1 MAPKTK
7 PGNTFYNSSIY
18 IPSNINISSPYSRI
32 SNFEEKTIIN
42 QFNLVNQKET
52 DYETTDDICTPMECV
67 KIMID
72 YIPENFWSENVKVL
86 DPCSGNGNFGAYC
99 ATKTH
104 IDNIWFNEI
113 NPRRLNNSIALIN
126 PKNVSQ
132 MDALFIDKLD
142 GIGWDL
148 IVANPPYSG
157 GGNKN
162 KSLSNLFIEKSIQL
176 LKDKGY
182 LCFITPNNWMTYNT
196 KNPTLKSLLG
206 EGSFLVIDNDAKKYF
221 PGVGSSFTIFIWQ
234 KGVYDNKTKVV
245 NNYIIQDIQED
256 IVISKDLNFI
266 PLYISNE
273 VLSIIQKVVYKERNN
288 FHYRCDL
295 HNFTQKSKL
304 SDTKDDVFKYET
316 IHTVRKTRFSI
327 VKQDIY
333 NSYLIIIPL
342 STYYVP
348 YIRTKVNV
356 TQSVGYIECNTL
368 NKANKLLKEI
378 NKPWFKLI
386 VHLTRYGNFNNIM
399 VLKHLQFERKFEFTK
414 NELQT
419 LRTLT
424 SKINY

>member
-7 PGNTFYNSSIY
+7 PGNTFYNSSIS
-18 IPSNINISSPYSRI
+18 IPSNSNISSQYSRI
-32 SNFEEKTIIN
+32 SNFEEKIIIN
-42 QFNLVNQKET
+42 QFNLVNQNET

-67 KIMID
+67 KKMID
-72 YIPENFWSENVKVL
+72 YIPENFWSESVKVL

-113 NPRRLNNSIALIN
+113 NPRRLNNSISLIN

-162 KSLSNLFIEKSIQL
+162 KSLSNLFIEKSIKL

-234 KGVYDNKTKVV
+234 KGVHDNKTKVV

-327 VKQDIY
+327 IKQDIY

-348 YIRTKVNV
+348 YIRTEVNV
-356 TQSVGYIECNTL
+356 TQSVGYIECNAL

-399 VLKHLQFERKFEFTK
+399 VLKHLQFESEFEFTK

-419 LRTLT
+419 LKTLT

>member
-1 MAPKTK
+1 MAPKK
-7 PGNTFYNSSIY
+7 PGNTFYNSVIS
-18 IPSNINISSPYSRI
+18 IPSNSNISSPYNRI
-32 SNFEEKTIIN
+32 SNFEETTIIHE
-42 QFNLVNQKET
+42 FNLVNQKEI
-52 DYETTDDICTPMECV
+52 DYDTTDDICTPMECV
-67 KIMID
+67 KKMID
-72 YIPENFWSENVKVL
+72 YIPENFWSKNIKVL

-99 ATKTH
+99 ATKTL

-126 PKNVSQ
+126 PKNVSRI
-132 MDALFIDKLD
+132 DALLIDKLD

-162 KSLSNLFIEKSIQL
+162 KSLSNLFIEKSISL
-176 LKDKGY
+176 LKDNGY

-196 KNPTLKSLLG
+196 KNSTLKSLLS

-221 PGVGSSFTIFIWQ
+221 PGVGSSFTIFVWQ
-234 KGVYDNKTKVV
+234 KSIHTNKTRVI

-256 IVISKDLNFI
+256 IEIPKDLNFI
-266 PLYISNE
+266 PLYISKE
-273 VLSIIQKVVYKERNN
+273 VLSIIEKVVYKERNN
-288 FHYRCDL
+288 FYYRCDL

-304 SDTKDDVFKYET
+304 SDTKDNVFKYET
-316 IHTVRKTRFSI
+316 IHTVRKTRFSNI
-327 VKQDIY
+327 KQDIY
-333 NSYLIIIPL
+333 DSHLIIIPL

-348 YIRTKVNV
+348 YIRTEVNV

-368 NKANKLLKEI
+368 NEAKKMLTEI
-378 NKPWFKLI
+378 NKPWFKLV

-399 VLKHLQFERKFEFTK
+399 VLKHLRFESQFEFTR

-419 LRTLT
+419 LKKLISR
-424 SKINY
+424 INY